1 MTSRNSFLISMREN
15 MKRRM
20 WYPLLL
26 LLVQIFEYPVAVA
39 MMLSNNRINDLRM
52 NTGVVSENRI
62 FTYLNGLL
70 GVSTLPVVLAVIFGV
85 LAALQGFSYLNNR
98 KKVDLYHSVPVSKS
112 RRFWVIVVNSF
123 LMYAVIHLFCV
134 LSALGIAALFHC
146 MSGTFFAWAMLDVA
160 FNLIGFLTGFAVT
173 LVAAMLTGNTV
184 VTLLGT
190 VVLAGYELLMRLLM
204 QEHLSSF
211 FEHYSYLSD
220 DSLSLE
226 KLWSSPIALW
236 GWFVSK
242 ASWADGRA
250 VLDEGIYKTI
260 AEQASWSALPKT
272 LVLIVLFMAVGY
284 VLYRKRGS
292 EAAGKAMAFSGIKQP
307 LKVIMLVPISLTF
320 GFIFRSL
327 SYRPMAFEIFGLVVG
342 LLLGHCIIE
351 MIYEFDLKAP
361 LRHLPSLGVATLLSG
376 VILMFFALDP
386 LGYDRY
392 VPSPDKVEYAGIY
405 LEQMQHGDFVNLEE
419 SPTINFGYTSD
430 MEWVLER
437 MKCTDTSL
445 ICQLAEQGMKEWG
458 NGDGSR
464 LIYGTVHY
472 HLKNGK
478 DVYRRIALNLD
489 EDRDLLAAV
498 LQDEGYQAS
507 AYQLNTQEFADLL
520 GNMTWSYE
528 NASHSYDSTRAD
540 IQEIYETY
548 RKEFN
553 ARSFDTMLKEVP
565 VGRINF
571 QLEIQRSENQT
582 ISFSWYYPVYESF
595 TGTAA
600 LLEQHGMTVQETIQ
614 ADQVEEIS
622 VYGPTINLDELEEGS
637 AEWDYSWEWRDV
649 TYTQPEYISQILP
662 QLYPSSLAD
671 WMVDATYSVYSADI
685 YYVKDAAH
693 SRTHTSTSTSGV
705 FLKGKVPGMVIEDIA
720 QAQ

>member
-26 LLVQIFEYPVAVA
+26 LLIQIFEYPVAVA
-39 MMLSNNRINDLRM
+39 MVLSNNRINDMRM
-52 NTGVVSENRI
+52 ASGTVSETRI
-62 FTYLNGLL
+62 YTYLNSLL

-112 RRFWVIVVNSF
+112 RRFWVIVTNSF
-123 LMYAVIHLFCV
+123 LMYAVIHLLCV
-134 LSALGIAALFHC
+134 LLALGIAALFHC

-160 FNLIGFLTGFAVT
+160 FNLVGFLAGFAVT

-190 VVLAGYELLMRLLM
+190 AVLAGYELLMRLLV

-211 FEHYSYLSD
+211 FNHYSYLSD
-220 DSLSLE
+220 NSLSLE
-226 KLWSSPIALW
+226 KLWTSPIAIW
-236 GWFVSK
+236 VWFVSK
-242 ASWADGRA
+242 VSWADGRA
-250 VLDEGIYKTI
+250 VLDEGMYKTI
-260 AEQASWSALPKT
+260 AGNASWSALPKT
-272 LVLIVLFMAVGY
+272 LVLIVIFMAVGY

-307 LKVIMLVPISLTF
+307 LKIIMLVPISLTF
-320 GFIFRSL
+320 GLVFRSL
-327 SYRPMAFEIFGLVVG
+327 SYSPMAFEIFGLVVG

-361 LRHLPSLGVATLLSG
+361 LRHLPSLGVATLLSA

-392 VPSPDKVEYAGIY
+392 VPNPDKVEYAGVY

-419 SPTINFGYTSD
+419 SPEINFSYTSD

-437 MKCTDTSL
+437 MKCTDTGL
-445 ICQLAEQGMKEWG
+445 ICQLAEQGMKDRT
-458 NGDGSR
+458 NSDGSR
-464 LIYGTVHY
+464 LTYGTVHY
-472 HLKNGK
+472 HMKNGK
-478 DVYRRIALNLD
+478 DIYRRIALSLD

-507 AYQLNTQEFADLL
+507 AYQLNTKEFENLV

-528 NASHSYDSTRAD
+528 NASRSYDGTRVD
-540 IQEIYETY
+540 IQEIYDTY

-582 ISFSWYYPVYESF
+582 SSFNWYYPVYESF
-595 TGTAA
+595 TETIA
-600 LLEQHGMTVQETIQ
+600 LLEQHGMTVQENIP

-637 AEWDYSWEWRDV
+637 PEWNYNREWRDV
-649 TYTQPEYISQILP
+649 TYTQTEYTKQIL
-662 QLYPSSLAD
+662 QQVYPAFLAD
-671 WMVDATYSVYSADI
+671 WMVDAAYSVYSADI
-685 YYVKDAAH
+685 YYVKDAAQD
-693 SRTHTSTSTSGV
+693 RTYTSGV
-705 FLKGKVPGMVIEDIA
+705 FLKGEVPGMVIRDIT